1 VWFGYHARANPDQ
14 TEEAPVATV
23 HADYQDR
30 KRIVFT
36 TRGGRSIVNVRETLP
51 DGMIGYTST
60 ELLLV
65 ALGNC
70 TLGAL
75 LNQPLLLDVPVSRAE
90 ATLDA
95 TMAQNPTRVVKID
108 VVLDL
113 EVEDPSVL
121 ANRDELEAL
130 ACTCPI
136 CNTLSSVEI
145 VSHLN
150 LSVREPVAV

>member
-1 VWFGYHARANPDQ
+1 MAS
-14 TEEAPVATV
+14 V
-23 HADYQDR
+23 HANYENRKTITFSARGRTQVNDR
-30 KRIVFT
+30 
-36 TRGGRSIVNVRETLP
+36 EMLD
-51 DGMIGYTST
+51 DGPAGYSST

-75 LNQPLLLDVPVSRAE
+75 LNQPLLIDAPVVSAE

-95 TMAQNPTRVVKID
+95 EMAQAPVRVKRIEVTID
-108 VVLDL
+108 LVVDDPAILDQQ
-113 EVEDPSVL
+113 
-121 ANRDELEAL
+121 AELEAL

-145 VSHLN
+145 VSKLN
-150 LSVREPVAV
+150 LRTPAMA

>member
-1 VWFGYHARANPDQ
+1 M
-14 TEEAPVATV
+14 ATV

-30 KRIVFT
+30 KRILFT
-36 TRGGRSIVNVRETLP
+36 TRGGRSIVNVREGVE
-51 DGMIGYTST
+51 DGMIGYTSI

-75 LNQPLLLDVPVSRAE
+75 LNQPLLVDKVVTRAE
-90 ATLDA
+90 AIRDA
-95 TMAQNPTRVVKID
+95 TMAQNPSRVVKID
-108 VVLDL
+108 VVIDL
-113 EVEDPSVL
+113 EVEDPTLL
-121 ANRDELEAL
+121 ASRDELEAL

-145 VSHLN
+145 NSKLN
-150 LSVREPVAV
+150 LSVRERSPEPVAL

>member
-1 VWFGYHARANPDQ
+1 MP
-14 TEEAPVATV
+14 TV

-36 TRGGRSIVNVRETLP
+36 SRGRSHVNVREMVE
-51 DGMIGYTST
+51 DGPIGYSSV
-60 ELLLV
+60 ELLLI

-75 LNQPLLLDVPVSRAE
+75 LNQDLLADVEVLRAE

-95 TMAQNPTRVVKID
+95 EIARNPVRVVSIEVD
-108 VVLDL
+108 IDL
-113 EVEDPSVL
+113 EVADPAIL
-121 ANRDELEAL
+121 DHRAELEAL

-136 CNTLSSVEI
+136 CNTLSNVEI
-145 VSHLN
+145 VSRL
-150 LSVREPVAV
+150 RATPYG

>member
-1 VWFGYHARANPDQ
+1 MAQMHAS
-14 TEEAPVATV
+14 
-23 HADYQDR
+23 YQDR
-30 KRIVFT
+30 KRILFT
-36 TRGGRSIVNVRETLP
+36 GRGGRSLVNVRETVE

-75 LNQPLLLDVPVSRAE
+75 LNQPLLANKVVTRADADLE
-90 ATLDA
+90 A
-95 TMAQNPTRVVKID
+95 TMAQNPSRVVKID
-108 VVLDL
+108 VTIDL
-113 EVEDPSVL
+113 EVEDPALL

-130 ACTCPI
+130 SCTCPI

-145 VSHLN
+145 TSKLN
-150 LSVREPVAV
+150 LSVREPARQPVAV

>member
-1 VWFGYHARANPDQ
+1 MGLEQQPPAGI
-14 TEEAPVATV
+14 EAPMATV

-30 KRIVFT
+30 KRILFT
-36 TRGGRSIVNVRETLP
+36 SRGRAFVNARETLD
-51 DGMIGYTST
+51 DGPIGYSST
-60 ELLLV
+60 ELLLI

-75 LNQPLLLDVPVSRAE
+75 LNQPLLKDVPVSHAS

-95 TMAQNPTRVVKID
+95 EMARNPSRVVKIE
-108 VVLDL
+108 VEIDL
-113 EVEDPSVL
+113 EVGDASVL

-136 CNTLSSVEI
+136 CNTLSNVEI
-145 VSHLN
+145 VTRLN
-150 LSVREPVAV
+150 LTAREAVPA

>member
-1 VWFGYHARANPDQ
+1 M
-14 TEEAPVATV
+14 ATV

-30 KRIVFT
+30 KRIVFS
-36 TRGGRSIVNVRETLP
+36 TRGGRSMVNVRETLP

-75 LNQPLLLDVPVSRAE
+75 LNQPLLLDVAVVRAE

-95 TMAQNPTRVVKID
+95 TMAQNPTRVAKIE
-108 VVLDL
+108 VVIDL
-113 EVEDPSVL
+113 EVEDPSLL

-145 VSHLN
+145 TSRLN

>member
-1 VWFGYHARANPDQ
+1 MAH
-14 TEEAPVATV
+14 V

-30 KRIVFT
+30 KRILFT
-36 TRGGRSIVNVRETLP
+36 TRGGRAIVNVRETLD
-51 DGMIGYTST
+51 DGMVGYTST

-75 LNQPLLLDVPVSRAE
+75 LNQPLLQHVTVTRAE
-90 ATLDA
+90 ADLDA
-95 TMAQNPTRVVKID
+95 TMAQNPSRVVKID
-108 VVLDL
+108 VTLDL
-113 EVEDPSVL
+113 EVEDPAIL
-121 ANRDELEAL
+121 AHRDELEAL

-145 VSHLN
+145 NSKLN
-150 LSVREPVAV
+150 LSVREPAREAVGV

>member
-1 VWFGYHARANPDQ
+1 M
-14 TEEAPVATV
+14 ATV

-75 LNQPLLLDVPVSRAE
+75 LNQPLLKDKAVLRAE
-90 ATLDA
+90 ANLDA
-95 TMAQNPTRVVKID
+95 TMTQNPSRVVKID
-108 VVLDL
+108 VDIDL
-113 EVEDPSVL
+113 EVEDPSLL
-121 ANRDELEAL
+121 AYRDELEAL
-130 ACTCPI
+130 SCTCPI

-145 VSHLN
+145 TSHLN
-150 LSVREPVAV
+150 LSVREQEAVPA